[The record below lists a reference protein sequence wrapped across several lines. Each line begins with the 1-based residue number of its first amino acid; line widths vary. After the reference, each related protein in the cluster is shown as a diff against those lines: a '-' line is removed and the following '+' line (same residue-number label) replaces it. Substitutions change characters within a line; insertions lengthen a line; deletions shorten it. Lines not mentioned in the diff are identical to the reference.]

1 MLDHMKPVLQLEAM
15 IAVQG
20 LGYVLEFTSSQFS
33 RNAENILVVNEANI
47 DRDPPSQNVLIVQV
61 Q

>member
-1 MLDHMKPVLQLEAM
+1 MKPVLQLEAM

-61 Q
+61 R

>member
-1 MLDHMKPVLQLEAM
+1 M